1 MKLLKLVSGKGVD
14 HGNIDIMLI
23 PGSFQSA
30 KSIYLFLYQGSGWI
44 GISIIGLAVLKRIVN
59 LIRGAH
65 GK

>member
-1 MKLLKLVSGKGVD
+1 METLTLCYTWL
-14 HGNIDIMLI
+14 
-23 PGSFQSA
+23 FQSA